1 MNFIENGSFE
11 SGDLGLWRV
20 ELGDPASIAFKPYED
35 GHVVRLKGG
44 TLIAQ
49 DLPTADQL
57 DPQGAYTL
65 RVTTRAEPL
74 TAAIVMLNAIFV
86 DAEGNQRAYPGFFV
100 SDSALVTEV
109 FPVQL
114 NFEHP
119 IASVQVTC
127 MAGGPARFMFTRVW
141 EVNVWATGFELT
153 ATR

>member
-20 ELGDPASIAFKPYED
+20 EMGDPTSIAFKPYED

-49 DLPTADQL
+49 DLTTAAQI

-74 TAAIVMLNAIFV
+74 TDAIVMLNALFV
-86 DAEGNQRAYPGFFV
+86 DKEGNQRTYPRFFV
-100 SDSALVTEV
+100 AKSALATQA
-109 FPVQL
+109 FPIQL
-114 NFEHP
+114 EFEHP
-119 IASVQVTC
+119 IARVQVTC

-153 ATR
+153 AAQ